1 MKPSLQLKLGQT
13 LTMTPQLQQAI
24 RLLQLPVLELNAQLE
39 QALAENVMLEAEEFQ
54 DVADPAAGETD
65 GPETEA
71 PAEGETEAVTA
82 GELEGD
88 WADATPGADSSW
100 SGEDNR
106 PEPADR
112 SGETLREHLLWQLEM
127 EQFSARERLMGEAI
141 IDAINESGYLE
152 EPLADL
158 QRTLA
163 GRGDFSLA
171 EIEATLKRI
180 QLLDPVGCGARS
192 LAECLG
198 LQLAQL
204 ATDVPGRALAM
215 NIADSALDLV
225 ADREYAVLRRRLGVS
240 EDELEEALGLIR
252 ACQPKPGLAVQPA
265 TTEYIVPDVYVRRRD
280 GQWVVELNRS
290 LAPRLK
296 VNQAYADLVRGD
308 SDHAVLRGQLQEAR
322 WLVKSLEIRH
332 ETILKVA
339 MCIVERQAEFLQ
351 HGEEAMRPMVLR
363 DVASAVNMHESTI
376 SRVTANK
383 YMHTP
388 RGVFEFRYF
397 FSSQVSGE
405 DGEEQSSVA
414 VRARIR
420 RLVAD
425 EDPARPLSDS
435 RIAELL
441 AGEGTLVARRTV
453 AKYREALGIASSSE
467 RKRRPAR

>member
-54 DVADPAAGETD
+54 DIAEPAASETD

-71 PAEGETEAVTA
+71 PTEGETEAVTA
-82 GELEGD
+82 DELEGD
-88 WADATPGADSSW
+88 WADSTPGSDSSW

-112 SGETLREHLLWQLEM
+112 SSETLREHLLWQLEM
-127 EQFSARERLMGEAI
+127 EQFSDRERVIGEAI
-141 IDAINESGYLE
+141 IDEINEAGYLE
-152 EPLADL
+152 EPLEGL

-163 GRGDFSLA
+163 GRGNFSLA
-171 EIEATLKRI
+171 EIEAALARI
-180 QLLDPVGCGARS
+180 QQLDPVGCGARS
-192 LAECLG
+192 LAECLK
-198 LQLAQL
+198 LQLGQL
-204 ATDVPGRALAM
+204 AADVPGRELAM
-215 NIADSALDLV
+215 SIAQDALDLV
-225 ADREYAVLRRRLGVS
+225 ADREFALLRRRLGVS
-240 EDELEEALGLIR
+240 EDGLAAALALIR

-280 GQWVVELNRS
+280 GKWVVELNRS

-308 SDHAVLRGQLQEAR
+308 SEHAVLRGQLQEAR

-332 ETILKVA
+332 ETIVKVA

-363 DVASAVNMHESTI
+363 DVASAVDMHESTI

-441 AGEGTLVARRTV
+441 AAEGTHVARRTV
-453 AKYREALGIASSSE
+453 AKYREALGIATSSE